1 MTFDNFDKKNIS
13 LGQNHG
19 NDQEFGILTDQCC
32 VVGTSQ
38 GSKFSRFIRVEMREE
53 NNLICG
59 EKSPLISVLKKNHN
73 DNCDTATS
81 DNNEENGD
89 KIENRENSKNH
100 NFTEISPTADV
111 ETKSEKT
118 EKNNGENTEN
128 YDTDISPYPL
138 FFNNCISQITYRIP
152 LGRNI
157 YSDKVTII
165 VSLKKKSRNYDF
177 YFVRMIF
184 SCAVYTTYSMF
195 LSKF

>member
-53 NNLICG
+53 NNLICS
-59 EKSPLISVLKKNHN
+59 EISPLISVLKKNN
-73 DNCDTATS
+73 DNNFDISAS
-81 DNNEENGD
+81 NNNGD
-89 KIENRENSKNH
+89 KNKNRENSKNH
-100 NFTEISPTADV
+100 NLTEISPTSND
-111 ETKSEKT
+111 ETKTEKT